1 MGDYYGAWR
10 ALEALVQ
17 EGIIGTIGVSNF
29 YPDRLADLCCN
40 AAIPP
45 AVNQIECHPFYQRRY
60 DLQVMKNL
68 GVVPMAWGPLAE
80 GGHGIWTHPTLEAIG
95 KKHGKTN
102 AQVALRFNTQRGVVV
117 IPKTTHRTRMA
128 ENLAIFDFTL
138 DQEDLSAIEAL
149 DTGHTEIIDH
159 LNIDTVTFLN
169 HYRIHD

>member
-1 MGDYYGAWR
+1 M
-10 ALEALVQ
+10 
-17 EGIIGTIGVSNF
+17 
-29 YPDRLADLCCN
+29 
-40 AAIPP
+40 
-45 AVNQIECHPFYQRRY
+45 
-60 DLQVMKNL
+60 
-68 GVVPMAWGPLAE
+68 
-80 GGHGIWTHPTLEAIG
+80 EAIG

-117 IPKTTHRTRMA
+117 IPKTAHRTRMA

-169 HYRIHD
+169 QYRIHD

>member
-1 MGDYYGAWR
+1 
-10 ALEALVQ
+10 
-17 EGIIGTIGVSNF
+17 
-29 YPDRLADLCCN
+29 
-40 AAIPP
+40 
-45 AVNQIECHPFYQRRY
+45 
-60 DLQVMKNL
+60 MKNL

-117 IPKTTHRTRMA
+117 IPKTAHRTRMA
-128 ENLAIFDFTL
+128 ENLSIFDFTL

-169 HYRIHD
+169 QYRIHD